1 MRLIFATNNNH
12 KLDEIKCILGN
23 KYKDYIFSI
32 KDFNISIEPI
42 EDGKSF
48 LDNANI
54 KSRALYDEMHSNNL
68 LKQDDYIISD
78 DTGLCI
84 DYLDGAPGIYSARYL
99 GKDVPQD
106 EKNNKI
112 LEIMKDVAPVNRRA
126 YFITVLSVI
135 WVVGDNI
142 IKELSYD
149 GKIYGYIARSIEKIG
164 GFGYDPIFAVGD
176 VSDLLNGTIKTYS
189 NIGTIEKNK
198 ISHRARA
205 IQKFVFFLEKN
216 HNIL

>member
-23 KYKDYIFSI
+23 KYKDYIFCM
-32 KDFNISIEPI
+32 KDFNISIDPI

-54 KSRALYDEMHSNNL
+54 KSRALYDEMLSNNL

-112 LEIMKDVAPVNRRA
+112 LETMKDVAPVNRRA
-126 YFITVLSVI
+126 YFIRVLSVI

-149 GKIYGYIARSIEKIG
+149 GKIYGDIARSIEKIG